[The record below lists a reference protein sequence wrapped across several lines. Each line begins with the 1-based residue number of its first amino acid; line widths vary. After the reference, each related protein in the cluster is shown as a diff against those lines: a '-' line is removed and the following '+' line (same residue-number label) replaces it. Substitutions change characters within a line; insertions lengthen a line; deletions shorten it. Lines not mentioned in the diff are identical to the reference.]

1 MNSES
6 NLFLTDIDFCETK
19 FIQGL
24 DLNLNL
30 YLSIL
35 LRGA

>member
-1 MNSES
+1 MKILS
-6 NLFLTDIDFCETK
+6 NLLFTDIDFCK
-19 FIQGL
+19 VIQGL

-30 YLSIL
+30 YLLNL